1 MPDQQP
7 QNPNTP
13 AKTPQAQ
20 AQTQETP
27 KPKTAAPAGENLE
40 QALKMF
46 QEGAIKLQDI
56 VAPAFVNITNNHIRL
71 NDYYVTT
78 MFAFG
83 FPRYLSPGWFNDLI
97 NKDDLLD
104 ISIFIYP
111 QKNAEIMKDLKHRL
125 ASLEATWRIEKEK
138 GLVSDPE
145 LETALQDIEEMRFAL
160 QRGEV
165 KLFLVGF
172 YVTIYAK
179 SLKRLKLLEEDI
191 ESDLAGK
198 MIIVKP
204 SIYRNIQGFD
214 STLPTNNDELQV
226 WRNFDTASLSTF
238 YPFIHQNITSTSGI
252 LYGVNSFNSSL
263 VIFDRFKLAN
273 ANSIIFAASGSGKS
287 YLAKLEALRYLIQ
300 GTDTIVIDPE
310 GEYENLCAA
319 AGGTFVD
326 VSLKSLNHINPF
338 DLPQTTQESGE
349 NILREAVIRLKGL
362 ISLMAG
368 GNLTAEEEGI
378 LEKSIFETYALKDIG
393 IEPESQ
399 KNAPPLISDLQKVL
413 ASMDG
418 GGRLA
423 TLLDKYARGTF
434 SQLFNNATNVDLS
447 KNFVVFG
454 IKDLEDEL
462 RPIAMYM
469 ILGYVWNI
477 VKEVF
482 KKRLMIIDEAWL
494 MMQHEDSA
502 KFIYSLAKRARKY
515 WLGLTVISQD
525 VEDFLNSKYGRAV
538 VYNSALS
545 MLLKQNAAASNAVAE
560 VFHLHQGE
568 KSLLV
573 SFEVGQCLL
582 IAGQQKAVV
591 DILGSYHEHKL
602 ITTKPEEI
610 AEQQAE
616 AQAENPTAAIQ
627 PANNPTAN
635 PTIPGQVG

>member
-1 MPDQQP
+1 MPDQP
-7 QNPNTP
+7 TPNQNMPTENAPN
-13 AKTPQAQ
+13 
-20 AQTQETP
+20 QT
-27 KPKTAAPAGENLE
+27 GNNLE
-40 QALKMF
+40 QALRMF

-56 VAPAFVNITNNHIRL
+56 VAPAFVNITGNHIRI
-71 NDYYVTT
+71 NDYYITT

-104 ISIFIYP
+104 ISMFIYP

-125 ASLEATWRIEKEK
+125 ASLEATWRIEREK

-172 YVTIYAK
+172 YITIYAK

-204 SIYRNIQGFD
+204 SIYRNIQGFN
-214 STLPTNNDELQV
+214 STLPTNTDDLQI

-300 GTDTIVIDPE
+300 GTDVMVIDPE
-310 GEYENLCAA
+310 GEYQNLCGA

-326 VSLKSLNHINPF
+326 VSLKSMNHINPF
-338 DLPQTTQESGE
+338 DLPQTNQESGE

-362 ISLMAG
+362 ISLMVG
-368 GNLTAEEEGI
+368 GKMTAEEEGI
-378 LEKSIFETYALKDIG
+378 LEKAIFETYALKDIG
-393 IEPESQ
+393 IELQSQ
-399 KNAPPLISDLQKVL
+399 RNQPPLISDLQKVL
-413 ASMDG
+413 AGMEG

-434 SQLFNNATNVDLS
+434 AQLFNNPTNVDLN

-462 RPIAMYM
+462 RPVAMYM

-477 VKEVF
+477 VKQTF

-545 MLLKQNAAASNAVAE
+545 MLLKQNSAASDAVAE
-560 VFHLHQGE
+560 VFHLHPGE

-573 SFEVGQCLL
+573 NFDVGQSLL

-591 DILGSYHEHKL
+591 DILASYHEHKL
-602 ITTKPEEI
+602 ITTKPEEV
-610 AEQQAE
+610 AEQQAQNQSTVNPE
-616 AQAENPTAAIQ
+616 NAPLTTNPTSTTPNVPIS
-627 PANNPTAN
+627 
-635 PTIPGQVG
+635 